1 MLRRILLLLLVLPLV
16 LPLMAARKAELIDPG
31 PIAVPAGLGE
41 QEIVNAIK
49 SSLIARTWT
58 VGKAAPGRIDATLYI
73 RAHRADIS
81 IAYDQQNVQISYVS
95 SENLDYRQKKGRTWI
110 HSNYIGWINNLTA
123 DISRNMQQMSMD

>member
-1 MLRRILLLLLVLPLV
+1 MLRRSLLLLLVLPLM
-16 LPLMAARKAELIDPG
+16 LMLTAARKAELTDPG
-31 PIAVPAGLGE
+31 PIAIPAGLE
-41 QEIVNAIK
+41 EKEIVTAIK

-58 VGKAAPGRIDATLYI
+58 VGKSSPGRIDATLNI

-81 IAYDQQNVQISYVS
+81 ITYDQENVRISYVS
-95 SENLDYRQKKGRTWI
+95 SENLDYKQKKGKTLI